1 MALQAGR
8 GGEPKLRSI
17 DDLCAILHPI
27 QRYLSINFL
36 DFTRING
43 RFAIPSSMLLNVG
56 IVLSVLD
63 CMGNIT
69 KVCMAI
75 NDRDLTKAQE
85 TFAVLGMAFV
95 MTMRG
100 MMLARSRVRLSELYN
115 SIDRIFPNSSE
126 LQTHMEVAK
135 THDYIKRRFFLLHQG
150 LSFALVLFCTM
161 PAVKLVFFYDFEA
174 QEPVADEF
182 HVNPSWVPFQVKET
196 ISSYGYIYV
205 YEVILALVAVNMI
218 ITWDEVFVVLIS
230 QLSVLFFLHFVSSLA
245 DELNDLF
252 NLSILVSDM
261 GTAMSICFNLFLVT
275 GAKDYLQIP
284 SYLTPCF
291 VETWLIYDVS
301 KWGTMLETVTARINE
316 VLYEQKWYDSS
327 VH

>member
-1 MALQAGR
+1 
-8 GGEPKLRSI
+8 
-17 DDLCAILHPI
+17 
-27 QRYLSINFL
+27 
-36 DFTRING
+36 
-43 RFAIPSSMLLNVG
+43 MLLNVG

-100 MMLARSRVRLSELYN
+100 IMLARSRVRLSELYN

-196 ISSYGYIYV
+196 ISYYGYIYV

-230 QLSVLFFLHFVSSLA
+230 QLCMYYQYLAKLLTALDVREANDPKKAVAFFKRLHLYIYIHQYLNSLA

-301 KWGTMLETVTARINE
+301 KWGTMLETVVSSPSNE
-316 VLYEQKWYDSS
+316 LY
-327 VH
+327 

>member
-100 MMLARSRVRLSELYN
+100 IMLARSRVRLSELYN

-218 ITWDEVFVVLIS
+218 ITWDEVFVVLIT
-230 QLSVLFFLHFVSSLA
+230 QLCMYYQYLAKLLTALDVREANDPKKAVAFFKRLHLYIYIHQYLNRFVAAETRGNDYSLYKLFFSFFTS
-245 DELNDLF
+245 F
-252 NLSILVSDM
+252 LVS
-261 GTAMSICFNLFLVT
+261 
-275 GAKDYLQIP
+275 
-284 SYLTPCF
+284 LT
-291 VETWLIYDVS
+291 
-301 KWGTMLETVTARINE
+301 N
-316 VLYEQKWYDSS
+316 
-327 VH
+327 